1 MLNPDGY
8 VYTFTKDRL
17 WSKNRRPG
25 EICSGVNINRNFPI
39 YFGKG
44 PKDQCH
50 RSYIG
55 SHPASEPEVQAVL
68 EYSRDF
74 LTEKTLMVWT
84 LHSFGQV
91 FFLPYA
97 GDFERIHRYKTTM
110 EFLAEKALHFVL
122 PHYYR
127 YGQVSDF
134 VQPHHNPIG
143 KIALSLK
150 TNAYLHLGT
159 IFKIISNT
167 LTFQEEHPWI
177 FMQKAISQLFSM

>member
-1 MLNPDGY
+1 MLPNYITID
-8 VYTFTKDRL
+8 
-17 WSKNRRPG
+17 
-25 EICSGVNINRNFPI
+25 RNFPI

-55 SHPASEPEVQAVL
+55 SYPASEPEVQAVM

-74 LTEKTLMVWT
+74 LTEKTIMVWT

-97 GDFERIHRYKTTM
+97 GDFERKPRYKTTM
-110 EFLAEKALHFVL
+110 ELLAEKALHFVL

-127 YGQVSDF
+127 FGQVSDF
-134 VQPHHNPIG
+134 AQPHHNPTG
-143 KIALSLK
+143 KSDFWFYI
-150 TNAYLHLGT
+150 
-159 IFKIISNT
+159 
-167 LTFQEEHPWI
+167 
-177 FMQKAISQLFSM
+177 